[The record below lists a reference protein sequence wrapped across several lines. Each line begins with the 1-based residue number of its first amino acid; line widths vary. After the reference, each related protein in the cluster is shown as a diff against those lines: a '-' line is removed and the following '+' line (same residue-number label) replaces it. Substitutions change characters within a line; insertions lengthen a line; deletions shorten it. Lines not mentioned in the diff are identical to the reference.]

1 MFRFSTILSKKKR
14 RRTHSC
20 TPSNRKINP
29 QVSKE
34 KGEKLAKE
42 YGIKFMEVSAKD
54 SINVEDAF
62 FSLASGIKVEKNFW
76 KVGG

>member
-1 MFRFSTILSKKKR
+1 M
-14 RRTHSC
+14 
-20 TPSNRKINP
+20 
-29 QVSKE
+29 SKE